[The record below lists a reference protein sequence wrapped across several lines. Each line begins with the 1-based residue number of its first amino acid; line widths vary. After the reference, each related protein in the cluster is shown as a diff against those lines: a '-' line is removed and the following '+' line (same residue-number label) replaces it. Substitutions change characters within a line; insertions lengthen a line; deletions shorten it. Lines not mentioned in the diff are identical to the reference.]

1 MGTASSNVGSPVENV
16 REKRRV
22 MGLFDKE
29 PTNRIRA
36 CLPSP
41 GSSSLLCFSALC
53 RAGHN
58 EIISIEIELSVR
70 QQEVTEGEHEIEPA
84 DRERAVGASSF
95 PSAPFDAQAQCDAGI
110 TATEKRNLNLDCLRS
125 FYDKKILKM

>member
-84 DRERAVGASSF
+84 DRERAVAPL
-95 PSAPFDAQAQCDAGI
+95 PSHRHFS
-110 TATEKRNLNLDCLRS
+110 THRHNTMLE
-125 FYDKKILKM
+125 

>member
-1 MGTASSNVGSPVENV
+1 MGTASSSVGSPVENV

-36 CLPSP
+36 CLPSLLLP
-41 GSSSLLCFSALC
+41 ALLCFSALC

-84 DRERAVGASSF
+84 DRERAVGASYF
-95 PSAPFDAQAQCDAGI
+95 PSALFDAQAQYDAGI
-110 TATEKRNLNLDCLRS
+110 TATEKEISTWTVCVHSVNFRH
-125 FYDKKILKM
+125 

>member
-53 RAGHN
+53 RLAGHN

-70 QQEVTEGEHEIEPA
+70 QQEVTEGEHEIKPA
-84 DRERAVGASSF
+84 DRERAVTASSF
-95 PSAPFDAQAQCDAGI
+95 PSALFDAQAQYDAGI
-110 TATEKRNLNLDCLRS
+110 TATETEISTWTVCVHS
-125 FYDKKILKM
+125 